1 MAGALR
7 FLPLAFPRLAGAAAA
22 AAAVDDDDDDAAAVV
37 AAAAVAA
44 AAAAAVAAGVFDVP
58 FAARRRAWAWLLAD
72 AAAAEAAAVA
82 WWTAEL
88 GMTCSGTCD
97 TADGNVGSCPC
108 GSC

>member
-22 AAAVDDDDDDAAAVV
+22 AAAVDDDDDDD
-37 AAAAVAA
+37 AAAAV
-44 AAAAAVAAGVFDVP
+44 AAAVAAGVFDVP

-88 GMTCSGTCD
+88 GMTCSGICG
-97 TADGNVGSCPC
+97 TAVGNVGSCPC